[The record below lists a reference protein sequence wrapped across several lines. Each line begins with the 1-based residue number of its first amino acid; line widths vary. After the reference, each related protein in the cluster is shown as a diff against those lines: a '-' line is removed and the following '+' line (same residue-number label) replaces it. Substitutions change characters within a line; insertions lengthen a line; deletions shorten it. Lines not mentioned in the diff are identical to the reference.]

1 MKKDLASETLAVT
14 KSGCVVVA
22 VALLMSGAACV
33 PAAEDALFRRAVTA
47 AMEKAP
53 EPVDGLRVVVC
64 GSASPLGGGDDRA
77 QACIAVITAEHF
89 FLFDVGARSPLRMAQ
104 AQLPMPRLGGVFLTH
119 FHSDHIAALPEVDQA
134 SWVQGRLAPLD
145 VYGPSGVQSVVE
157 GFNAAYGLNRGYRTA
172 HHGAARLP
180 AETGVMQAHTFEPGG
195 VVWQD
200 ELLTV
205 TSFAVEHPPIEPAVG
220 YRIDYRGRSVVISGD
235 TNAAD
240 GLFAAAKGADLLL
253 HDALSRT
260 TLDPMIEAAR
270 DLGRPSAEI
279 MTDVIDYHAA
289 VTSLPDRAVEAGIK
303 LLALYHLV
311 PAPPNALVEQ
321 MFVRGLPDDVVLTRD
336 LHTFDLPAD
345 SDEIRIT
352 EP

>member
-1 MKKDLASETLAVT
+1 MKKFLYFLIAL
-14 KSGCVVVA
+14 VVLV
-22 VALLMSGAACV
+22 GAAAAVLFNV
-33 PAAEDALFRRAVTA
+33 PAAQDALAKRVATTFLGRT
-47 AMEKAP
+47 P
-53 EPVDGLRVVVC
+53 ERLDGLRVIVC
-64 GSASPLGGGDDRA
+64 GSASPLGRGLERA
-77 QACIAVITAEHF
+77 QACIAVVTNEHF

-104 AQLPMPRLGGVFLTH
+104 ARLPMARINGVFLTH
-119 FHSDHIAALPEVDQA
+119 FHSDHIAALPDVNLA
-134 SWVQGRLAPLD
+134 SWVQGRPAPLD
-145 VYGPSGVQSVVE
+145 VYGPTGVQSVVD
-157 GFNAAYGLNRGYRTA
+157 GFNAAYGLDRGYRTA

-180 AETGVMQAHTFEPGG
+180 PEIGPMRAQPINPGE

-200 ELLTV
+200 DLLTV

-220 YRIDYRGRSVVISGD
+220 YRVDYRGRSVVISGD

-260 TLDPMIEAAR
+260 VLDPMIKAAT
-270 DLGRPSAEI
+270 DLGRPAAEI
-279 MTDVIDYHAA
+279 MIDVIDYHAD
-289 VTSLPDRAVEAGIK
+289 VTSLPARAAGAGIK
-303 LLALYHLV
+303 RLALYHLV
-311 PAPPNALVEQ
+311 PAPPNALVER
-321 MFVRGLPDDVVLTRD
+321 MFLRGLPDDVILTRD